1 MFIGVP
7 TGDSGRSTVWPN
19 DSDNNN
25 ASDDEHNKWTDGAKG
40 YGPNLNTVGKEA
52 GQGVITVTHEDK
64 TNNGYSK
71 FGQMMDIDGNMHE
84 NDLMANSYRKPT
96 VIHFDLKHTHT
107 IPAHSHYCQ
116 SYGDDDLEKST
127 ANMPQY
133 LCVYA
138 WKRTA

>member
-1 MFIGVP
+1 M
-7 TGDSGRSTVWPN
+7 
-19 DSDNNN
+19 
-25 ASDDEHNKWTDGAKG
+25 
-40 YGPNLNTVGKEA
+40 NTVGNKI

-64 TNNGYSK
+64 TAEGGYSK

-96 VIHFDLKHTHT
+96 IISFDLKHTHT
-107 IPAHSHYCQ
+107 IPAHGHYCY

>member
-1 MFIGVP
+1 M
-7 TGDSGRSTVWPN
+7 
-19 DSDNNN
+19 
-25 ASDDEHNKWTDGAKG
+25 
-40 YGPNLNTVGKEA
+40 NTVGEEI

-71 FGQMMDIDGNMHE
+71 FGQMMDTDGNMHE
-84 NDLMANSYRKPT
+84 NDLMANNYRKPT
-96 VIHFDLKHTHT
+96 VIHFNLNHTHT
-107 IPAHSHYCQ
+107 INPHSHYCKA
-116 SYGDDDLEKST
+116 YGDDDLEKST

>member
-1 MFIGVP
+1 M
-7 TGDSGRSTVWPN
+7 
-19 DSDNNN
+19 
-25 ASDDEHNKWTDGAKG
+25 
-40 YGPNLNTVGKEA
+40 NTVGEEA

-84 NDLMANSYRKPT
+84 NDLMANNYRKPT

-107 IPAHSHYCQ
+107 IDPHSHSCTSQ
-116 SYGDDDLEKST
+116 KNSNGDIKGVSSNNQI